1 MTTWKLSKAEQ
12 TRLSTER
19 LNFLE
24 KRLPEVVNNLYLT
37 QTLLRELP
45 VQVIVLDAE
54 PERPPL
60 PGGLEHITPAPPLRP
75 DRFFTEH
82 LRKLIDEHP
91 GMLFHSSI
99 PDWQVGLTLDK
110 TRLVFVPGDLY
121 RPYEQECLQSVG
133 WSEAGEDAW
142 EEEISS
148 EDEETGE
155 VYTPDWP
162 YPVRQTGVWKAR
174 QVAHWVGEE
183 ETNVSYPVWANGTAA
198 I

>member
-1 MTTWKLSKAEQ
+1 LSQ
-12 TRLSTER
+12 ER

-24 KRLPEVVNNLYLT
+24 KRLPEVVNELSLT

-45 VQVIVLDAE
+45 AQVIVLDTE
-54 PERPPL
+54 PERQPL

-75 DRFFTEH
+75 DRFFTDH
-82 LRKLIDEHP
+82 LRKLVDEHP
-91 GMLFHSSI
+91 GMLFHSSV
-99 PDWQVGLTLDK
+99 PDWQVGLTFNRK
-110 TRLVFVPGDLY
+110 RLVFVPGELY
-121 RPYEQECLQSVG
+121 RPYEQECLKTVG
-133 WSEAGEDAW
+133 WSEEDEDAW

-162 YPVRQTGVWKAR
+162 NPTRQAGVWKAR
-174 QVAHWVGEE
+174 QVAHWVGEVLPDV
-183 ETNVSYPVWANGTAA
+183 TYPIWANGTAA